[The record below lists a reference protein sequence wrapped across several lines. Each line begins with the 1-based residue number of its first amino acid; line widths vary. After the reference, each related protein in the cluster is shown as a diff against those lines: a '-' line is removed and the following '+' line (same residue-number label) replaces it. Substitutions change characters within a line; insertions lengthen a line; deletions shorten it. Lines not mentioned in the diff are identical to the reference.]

1 MPNPISTFASF
12 VGFGKESTP
21 GTAAAP
27 TLFMPVKE
35 FKPEDVRNYVADDN
49 IRGSYVDSYNE
60 VPTQGWSTYE
70 CQGNVY
76 LDTFPILLKSLLGDE
91 TLSGTA
97 SPYTHAIST
106 LNSGQPPTYTVTDYN
121 GFNARQFPY
130 SLCTSIEVKYDA
142 TGLLEHTTQLQGFPS
157 ATTTKPTQTF
167 SSVAAK
173 AAYTGVAS
181 IGGTSTLLISAGSL
195 KLDRKTNPLI
205 AITGTQNPVAIWG
218 GAVGV
223 TGQFT
228 FIYEDDTFLTPMLN
242 GTQQSIDLTFG
253 ASPLSLELHGS
264 SALFTK
270 ATVERS
276 KDWVEL
282 QVDFTCVANTSDA
295 GASGGY
301 SPMKATV
308 VNSQSSA
315 Y

>member
-1 MPNPISTFASF
+1 MPTPISTFASF
-12 VGFGKESTP
+12 VGFGKESTS
-21 GTAAAP
+21 GTPVAP

-49 IRGSYVDSYNE
+49 IRGSYVDAYNE

-76 LDTFPILLKSLLGDE
+76 FDTFPLLVKSLMGDE
-91 TLSGTA
+91 TVTGTA

-106 LNSGQPPTYTVTDYN
+106 LNTGQPSTWTVTDYN
-121 GFNARQFPY
+121 GYNARQFAY
-130 SLCTSIEVKYDA
+130 SVCNSIELKYDA
-142 TGLLEHTTQLQGFPS
+142 TGLLEHTSQLQGFPS
-157 ATTTKPTQTF
+157 ATTTKPSQTF
-167 SSVAAK
+167 STVVAK

-181 IGGTSTLLISAGSL
+181 IGGASTSLISSGSL
-195 KLDRKTNPLI
+195 KLERKTNPLI

-218 GAVGV
+218 GAVAV

-242 GTQQSIDLTFG
+242 GTSQSLDLTFG
-253 ASPLSLELHGS
+253 TTPLSLELHGS
-264 SALFTK
+264 STLFTK

-282 QVDFTCVANTSDA
+282 QVDFTCVANTTDA

-301 SPMKATV
+301 SPLKVTV
-308 VNSQSSA
+308 INSQSTA